1 MINIR
6 IRRNL
11 RNTFAAVIV
20 FLSGSAATSAETPS
34 AAFGMPPDGAIVKY
48 ESGLECRVK
57 RISEME
63 THCVQPGQSPI
74 PIKFFAGIEIYGNKD
89 SDGYSQNRWNVRCG
103 GSTRPGGLILRL
115 GLDSDEKGKLARI
128 WPLEVGKTVEY
139 ELTYNEL
146 NSRINN
152 PQKFNSGSVAEVEV
166 IGKKTTPF
174 MGKQVEVYVIK
185 KSHWNGPC
193 PDSNLSDHTET
204 IWYSP
209 EYKFVIMREIVH
221 EKGPLDG
228 ETATMEVMSIV
239 TPGQST
245 AAQQIAAQPKPAV
258 RPAKPVAQISV
269 AVAADTTAP
278 VISLPPEI
286 NTSRALV
293 IIKGRISDQSNI
305 VEVLV
310 DGRPVSMT
318 ADGVISVRR
327 AVPVGKTDVT
337 IIAMDEWGNEASS
350 VVHISRANRVAAAV
364 PKAITA
370 PAPAPQPVTPV
381 VVADTI
387 APEIIVAG
395 IIKTSKGN
403 AVITGQVKD
412 ASGIS
417 ALTLNGEKIAFKPDG
432 TFSVIRSVPM
442 GKSTMQLAVLDIPG
456 NASKQTLSIERSSLF
471 KSVNFGT
478 YHALI
483 IGNNN
488 YDNLNNLETAEG
500 DARAIADI
508 LSKEYKYQ
516 TQVINNATRSDIIGA
531 LAGYRAKLK
540 ANDNLLI
547 YYAGHGILDEYA
559 EEGYWL
565 PVDAAKDNPSNWVSN
580 GDLTNMI
587 RAMRAKHVMVIADS
601 CYSGT
606 LVRAAEAK
614 VKTAKAR
621 ETWVKRMS
629 GKRTRTA
636 LVSGGL
642 EPVLDGGGDG
652 HSVFAKAF
660 MDALKG
666 NDDVLEAQAMYA
678 AIKRPVAL
686 ESDQTPQYS
695 DIRRAGHDGGDFLFV
710 RR

>member
-1 MINIR
+1 MINIC
-6 IRRNL
+6 
-11 RNTFAAVIV
+11 
-20 FLSGSAATSAETPS
+20 AETYLRYVV
-34 AAFGMPPDGAIVKY
+34 AAFFVLVSSSMGIAANTSPPPFAMPPDGTIIKY
-48 ESGLECRVK
+48 KSGEECRIKKTSAREMDCESTERSAKSMKIFAGLEM
-57 RISEME
+57 I
-63 THCVQPGQSPI
+63 
-74 PIKFFAGIEIYGNKD
+74 
-89 SDGYSQNRWNVRCG
+89 
-103 GSTRPGGLILRL
+103 GSTGSDEYSMQRWTNICLRYASILRPVAVDL
-115 GLDSDEKGKLARI
+115 NEDGKNKLSQFWPMRVGKSIDYELATDYSNAGDYMVSGESVVELNVKEIKTVSFMGRPTQVYVVEKG
-128 WPLEVGKTVEY
+128 
-139 ELTYNEL
+139 
-146 NSRINN
+146 
-152 PQKFNSGSVAEVEV
+152 
-166 IGKKTTPF
+166 
-174 MGKQVEVYVIK
+174 
-185 KSHWNGPC
+185 HWNGLC
-193 PDSNLSDHTET
+193 GKWGLQHNMSNHTET
-204 IWYSP
+204 IWYAP
-209 EYKFVIMREIVH
+209 EYNFVIRRQTKQEGGLYDGRVST
-221 EKGPLDG
+221 LDV
-228 ETATMEVMSIV
+228 TSIIL
-239 TPGQST
+239 PGQP
-245 AAQQIAAQPKPAV
+245 AAVSQIATQPKPVV
-258 RPAKPVAQISV
+258 RSAKPAAQASV

-293 IIKGRISDQSNI
+293 TIKGRISDQSNI

-310 DGRPVSMT
+310 DGAPVSMT

-327 AVPVGKTDVT
+327 AVSVGKTDVT
-337 IIAMDEWGNEASS
+337 VIALDVWGNEATSI
-350 VVHISRANRVAAAV
+350 VHISRANRVAAAA
-364 PKAITA
+364 PKEITA
-370 PAPAPQPVTPV
+370 PAPTPQPVKPV
-381 VVADTI
+381 VVAGTT
-387 APEIIVAG
+387 APEIFVAA
-395 IIKTSKGN
+395 IIETNKGN
-403 AVITGQVKD
+403 AVIKGRVKD

-432 TFSVIRSVPM
+432 TFSVTRSVPM
-442 GKSTMQLAVLDIPG
+442 GKTTMQLAVLDIPG
-456 NASKQTLSIERSSLF
+456 NVSKQTLTIERSSLF

-478 YHALI
+478 YHALV
-483 IGNNN
+483 IGNNK

-508 LSKEYKYQ
+508 LSKDYKYQ
-516 TQVINNATRSDIIGA
+516 TQVINNATRDDIIGA

-540 ANDNLLI
+540 SNDNLLI

-621 ETWVKRMS
+621 ETWIKRMS